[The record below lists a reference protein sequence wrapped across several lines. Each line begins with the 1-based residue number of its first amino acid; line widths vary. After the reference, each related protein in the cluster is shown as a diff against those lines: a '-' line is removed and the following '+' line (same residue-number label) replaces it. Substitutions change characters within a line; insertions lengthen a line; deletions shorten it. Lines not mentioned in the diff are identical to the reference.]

1 MDFVLPVAVATKTN
15 KKAVITLNGDKGNMY
30 RQLQDKL
37 GIEDTTKSIVHIEV
51 NPDSYLGKAIEDS
64 YYYDDMEGLIDLN
77 SIVERLNRFND
88 IVDIYNDL
96 VDTSEIDQAHSS
108 ATFFDFDDNG
118 MDEIFKLLGS
128 DPMLF
133 AKAIHNSPRFYWTDP
148 YLYYDETGYVGTSRS
163 NTDFDFTNKD
173 LQDDIIEKWL
183 SEA

>member
-1 MDFVLPVAVATKTN
+1 MDFVLPVAVATKAG
-15 KKAVITLNGDKGNMY
+15 KKAVITLDGNEGKMK

-37 GIEDTTKSIVHIEV
+37 GVEDTTFSIAHVEV
-51 NPDSYLGKAIEDS
+51 SPDSFLGKAIES
-64 YYYDDMEGLIDLN
+64 VYYYNEESLLDLS
-77 SIVERLNRFND
+77 SIVEKLNGFD
-88 IVDIYNDL
+88 SWEDIYGDIS
-96 VDTSEIDQAHSS
+96 DTDEIDQAHSN

-148 YLYYDETGYVGTSRS
+148 YLYYDETGYVGTSQS